1 MCVWVSVRG
10 RLSFLPSNI
19 SAQNLGSNHP
29 AIRDAVTGEASFE
42 VTGEKPLLGGKA
54 LCVKLL
60 VD

>member
-1 MCVWVSVRG
+1 MTAKE
-10 RLSFLPSNI
+10 
-19 SAQNLGSNHP
+19 SALRVLQNLDSNHP

-42 VTGEKPLLGGKA
+42 VTWEKPLLGGKA